1 MHKDMNRL
9 HELQQIDTAIAEL
22 QRELRGLDDGTAL
35 RGRLGEAKAELERRQ
50 GALHDNSAVQS
61 KKEAELEK
69 ADGKRKA
76 LMAKAYGG
84 TIGNP
89 KELETLEKEI
99 ASLGR
104 TKDRIETELLELFD
118 AVDGQSKA
126 AREQEALVASL
137 QSRLEQ
143 TVATHEAEQ
152 ARLNGEID
160 RLNEERDGV
169 AATVQAA
176 SLQTYDRLRER
187 LANLAVAVTDGH
199 ICTACRM
206 NIPIV
211 RINHLIEGSDFE
223 KCESCL
229 RLLWID
235 REPDDTDA
243 DDSAGAA
250 E

>member
-1 MHKDMNRL
+1 MHRDMDRL
-9 HELQQIDTAIAEL
+9 HELQEIDTAIAEL
-22 QRELRGLDDGTAL
+22 RRDLHGLDDGTAL
-35 RGRLGEAKAELERRQ
+35 RGRLAEAEAELQSRQ
-50 GALHDNSAVQS
+50 STLHDGSALQG
-61 KKEAELEK
+61 KREAELEK
-69 ADGKRKA
+69 ADDKRKA

-84 TIGNP
+84 TIANP

-104 TKDRIETELLELFD
+104 TKDRIETELLDIFD
-118 AVDGQSKA
+118 TVDAASQAVQ
-126 AREQEALVASL
+126 EQAALVAALKSDL
-137 QSRLEQ
+137 AG
-143 TVATHEAEQ
+143 TVATYESER
-152 ARLNGEID
+152 ARLERGIAE
-160 RLNEERDGV
+160 LNEERVGV
-169 AATVQAA
+169 AATVGAA

-211 RINHLIEGSDFE
+211 RIKHLIEGSDFE

-229 RLLWID
+229 RLLWIERD
-235 REPDDTDA
+235 PDDTDA
-243 DDSAGAA
+243 DDTPRAA

>member
-1 MHKDMNRL
+1 MHQDMDRL
-9 HELQQIDTAIAEL
+9 HELQEIDTAIGEL

-35 RGRLGEAKAELERRQ
+35 RTRLAEAETELAARKTV
-50 GALHDNSAVQS
+50 LHDNSAVQS

-69 ADGKRKA
+69 ADEKRKA

-84 TIGNP
+84 TIANP

-104 TKDRIETELLELFD
+104 TKDRIENELLELFD
-118 AVDGQSKA
+118 AVDA
-126 AREQEALVASL
+126 AGRAATDQQALTASL
-137 QSRLEQ
+137 KTELDR
-143 TVATHEAEQ
+143 TVATFEGERT
-152 ARLNGEID
+152 RLTGEIAG
-160 RLNEERDGV
+160 LSQERAGV
-169 AATVQAA
+169 AETVQPA

-211 RINHLIEGSDFE
+211 RIKHLIEGRDFE
-223 KCESCL
+223 RCESCL
-229 RLLWID
+229 RLLWIEC
-235 REPDDTDA
+235 EPDDTDA
-243 DDSAGAA
+243 DDSAG
-250 E
+250 

>member
-1 MHKDMNRL
+1 
-9 HELQQIDTAIAEL
+9 LQT
-22 QRELRGLDDGTAL
+22 
-35 RGRLGEAKAELERRQ
+35 RQ
-50 GALHDNSAVQS
+50 TTLHDGGAIQG

-69 ADGKRKA
+69 AEDKRKA

-84 TIGNP
+84 TIANP

-118 AVDGQSKA
+118 IVDGASRA
-126 AREQEALVASL
+126 VQEHEGLVAGLKSEL
-137 QSRLEQ
+137 AR
-143 TVATHEAEQ
+143 TVETYESER
-152 ARLNGEID
+152 ARLNGEIEG
-160 RLNEERDGV
+160 LAGERAELAGAV
-169 AATVQAA
+169 GAA

-187 LANLAVAVTDGH
+187 LGNLAVAVTDGH

-211 RINHLIEGSDFE
+211 RIKHLIEGSDFE

-229 RLLWID
+229 RLLWIERD
-235 REPDDTDA
+235 PDDTDA
-243 DDSAGAA
+243 EDSAGAA